1 MSPRTAARTDGNQ
14 KEVVAELRKRGCVV
28 AHTHMVGK
36 GFPDI
41 VVGYNGRNYL
51 FEIKD
56 PAKPPSKRRLTKDE
70 EEWFAIWLQEGQVAV
85 IETADQAME
94 IMRLG

>member
-14 KEVVAELRKRGCVV
+14 KEIVAELRKRGCVV
-28 AHTHMVGK
+28 ATTHALGK

-41 VVGYNGRNYL
+41 VVGYHGRNYL

-56 PAKPPSKRRLTKDE
+56 PAQPPNKRRLTRDE
-70 EEWFAIWLQEGQVAV
+70 EQFFAIWRQEGQIDV
-85 IETADQAME
+85 IETAEQAME
-94 IMRLG
+94 KMKF